1 MGEALG
7 GGGAGLDWTNGNTL
21 AASVLVETL
30 VRLGVRWGAV
40 CPGSRSTPL
49 TIALAR
55 HPSLEAVPILDE
67 RSAAFWALGR
77 SRRSRRPAVVVCT
90 SGTAAANFLPA
101 VVEASEQG
109 VPLLVLTADRP
120 PELRACGAGQA
131 IDQVKLFGS
140 FVVGQMELGLPEPT
154 IAYLSYLRQ
163 TVLRAWTRAIAG
175 AGPVH
180 LNIPLRDPLPPLPDP
195 AIAQPLATLRES
207 FNEASFFNHLTPEV
221 GAIAATEFPAIPWE
235 QWRSRRGLIVA
246 GATGPVD
253 PLAYADGAM
262 AIAAALGWPILA
274 DVLSPLRHGG
284 DRTAGSIAT
293 YDAILRNC
301 DRADALRPE
310 VVLQLGQLP
319 TSKILRDWLAE
330 FAPPRWIVEPR
341 DRNLDPLHGPSLPLT
356 LNLET
361 LAATVPPDLAP
372 APAAIALRDAW
383 IRADVAMAAA
393 IAAPFQA
400 RPETAIPLESQI
412 PWILAQA
419 LPPNTPV
426 FFNNS
431 MPVRDGEWF
440 WPTGD
445 RAAMPLCNRG
455 ANGIDGVLSTAI
467 GVAWDDQPTVL
478 ITGDLGLLHDTNGLL
493 IAKRLHQLQRGSLTI
508 ILINNNGGGIFE
520 MLPIAQFD
528 PPFEDYFATP
538 QSINFE
544 QLSKTYDL
552 PWELIVSAD
561 HLRDRVRTLPP
572 HGVRILEVRRDRK
585 EDSQWRK
592 QLFNSL
598 AQSEST

>member
-1 MGEALG
+1 MDGA
-7 GGGAGLDWTNGNTL
+7 GGGAAMLDWTNGNML

-55 HPSLEAVPILDE
+55 HPAIEAVPILDE

-163 TVLRAWTRAIAG
+163 TVLRAWGRAIAG

-195 AIAQPLATLRES
+195 AIAQPLATLQES
-207 FNEASFFNHLTPEV
+207 LDEAKFFSHLTPEV
-221 GAIAATEFPAIPWE
+221 GAIAATEFPAVPWDL
-235 QWRSRRGLIVA
+235 WRSRRGLIVA

-253 PLAYADGAM
+253 PVAHNDAAT

-274 DVLSPLRHGG
+274 DVLSPLRHRG
-284 DRTAGSIAT
+284 DRTAGRIAT
-293 YDAILRNC
+293 YDGILRNR
-301 DRADALRPE
+301 DRAAALRPE

-330 FAPPRWIVEPR
+330 LAPPRWILEPR
-341 DRNLDPLHGPSLPLT
+341 DRNLDPLHGPALPLT
-356 LNLET
+356 LSLET

-372 APAAIALRDAW
+372 APDAIALRDAW
-383 IRADVAMAAA
+383 IEADATLTAA
-393 IAAPFQA
+393 IATTFQA
-400 RPETAIPLESQI
+400 HPETATPLESQI
-412 PWILAQA
+412 PWILAQS
-419 LPPNTPV
+419 LPPETPV

-440 WPTGD
+440 WPAGD
-445 RAAMPLCNRG
+445 RAFVPLCNRG

-467 GVAWDDQPTVL
+467 GVAWDDPKPAVL

-493 IAKRLHQLQRGSLTI
+493 IAKRLHQHQRGSLTI
-508 ILINNNGGGIFE
+508 LLINNDGGGIFE

-538 QSINFE
+538 QSIDFS
-544 QLSKTYDL
+544 QLAKTYDL
-552 PWELIVSAD
+552 PWELMTSAD
-561 HLRDRVRTLPP
+561 HLRDRLQALPP
-572 HGVRILEVRRDRK
+572 HGLRILEVRRDRK

-592 QLFNSL
+592 QLF
-598 AQSEST
+598 QQFTQ